1 MALLSADGGLLFL
14 VDGRDG
20 GGGGGGRGHRV
31 VAQHRVELTGVGVV
45 VVGGRG

>member
-31 VAQHRVELTGVGVV
+31 VTQHRVELAGVGVV
-45 VVGGRG
+45 VVGG

>member
-20 GGGGGGRGHRV
+20 GGGGGGWGRRV
-31 VAQHRVELTGVGVV
+31 VA
-45 VVGGRG
+45 

>member
-20 GGGGGGRGHRV
+20 GGGGGGWGRG
-31 VAQHRVELTGVGVV
+31 VAQHRVELAGVGVV